1 MKAFNENI
9 NAYLMN
15 KVYST
20 LSDFGFIQHI
30 WNDSENFDF

>member
-1 MKAFNENI
+1 MAFNENI

-20 LSDFGFIQHI
+20 LLDFDFIQYI
-30 WNDSENFDF
+30 WNYSENFDF